1 MTIDELKQYC
11 DGEFQNVERIMTE
24 LYSVYSPDKT
34 DYSLA
39 EQASVAAFIV
49 NIYTGFENILK
60 QMLIYDKLDVQDSP
74 EWHEKVLRK
83 AGEIG
88 ILPPELHQIFIKYL
102 SFRNYFVYTYIFNIK
117 WDDLKILADEVK
129 GVRDQLRVE
138 VEEYLQTI

>member
-11 DGEFQNVERIMTE
+11 DGEFQNVERIMTG
-24 LYSVYSPDKT
+24 LYSVYSPDKI

-49 NIYTGFENILK
+49 NIYTGFESILK

-102 SFRNYFVYTYIFNIK
+102 TFRNYFVYTYIFNIK

-129 GVRDQLRVE
+129 GIRDQFRVE